1 MDELFTIL
9 HDFIKDLLT
18 TFPEYNDSLHI
29 GLKAI
34 LNNEKENPAV
44 DEVFEHCKGIYPQR
58 FFDILYQKDELF
70 TEEIFLLP
78 NIDFAILWKMDISDH
93 TRTVIWKYLQ
103 LVLFSIVH
111 KEGDSESFG
120 DTAKLFEAIDETEF
134 KNKLEE
140 TIAQM
145 TELFDTSGT
154 DISEVQ
160 LPNPD
165 ELQEHIST
173 LLEGN
178 LGKLAREIA
187 EETAQ
192 DINADM
198 TEISSVGDVFKKLF
212 RNPGKLMGL
221 VKKVGS
227 KLDGKLKSGEIK
239 ESELISEASDL
250 ITKMN
255 SMPGMK
261 DMQTM
266 LGKMGLPLGKK
277 NQNMGAFQ
285 THMQRNLNAAKRRER
300 LQQKLRERQ
309 AMAQQQMMMAQALQ
323 ACQQAAMTQTA
334 SEATPPEPPQ
344 KKKKKKRRK
353 KKRIKNRST
362 VLKSQWCIYG
372 FLV

>member
-1 MDELFTIL
+1 
-9 HDFIKDLLT
+9 
-18 TFPEYNDSLHI
+18 
-29 GLKAI
+29 
-34 LNNEKENPAV
+34 
-44 DEVFEHCKGIYPQR
+44 
-58 FFDILYQKDELF
+58 
-70 TEEIFLLP
+70 
-78 NIDFAILWKMDISDH
+78 
-93 TRTVIWKYLQ
+93 
-103 LVLFSIVH
+103 
-111 KEGDSESFG
+111 
-120 DTAKLFEAIDETEF
+120 
-134 KNKLEE
+134 
-140 TIAQM
+140 M

-353 KKRIKNRST
+353 KKKN
-362 VLKSQWCIYG
+362 KK
-372 FLV
+372 